1 MAVSINARDGDL
13 NMLQPIAW
21 SKVDLIPRYNQ
32 VGAFTLTL
40 PPTDQNWTLSDVTDL
55 GVVVDWN
62 GVYQFTG
69 YVETFNPQKQI
80 DDTTGAITETITLA
94 GADDLAPVANRI
106 AYPDPSKTWPN
117 QLTTSQD
124 AQTAVKLE
132 SAIKHYVNLNAGPG
146 AISTRR
152 APNLTVATDLARG
165 GTVTYLARLADGTDL
180 SLMDIIRSL
189 VATGGPMGV
198 SVTQT
203 GGDLVFDC
211 YVPRDLSAIAWFSY
225 ALGNL
230 RGHNLSTTTPT
241 CTSALVRGT
250 STFAEVTDGST
261 DGWTRTEVLVD
272 QSSTTD
278 TTTMTQAGQDAIVQG
293 AGAAVLTTTP
303 IDLPN
308 LAFGVDYG
316 LGDTVTVEIRDGVTY
331 TDVISQVELTADA
344 TGTTYIETVTPT
356 VGLTSTDLG
365 DNQTA
370 TALLAAKVR
379 KLERLLTQLQG
390 G

>member
-1 MAVSINARDGDL
+1 MAVSVNARDGNL
-13 NMLQPIAW
+13 NFLQPIVW
-21 SKVDLIPRYNQ
+21 SKVDLITRYNQ

-40 PPTDQNWTLSDVTDL
+40 PPTEQNWALSNVTDL

-80 DDTTGAITETITLA
+80 DDSTGQITETITLS
-94 GADDLAPVANRI
+94 GADDLAPIANRI

-146 AISTRR
+146 AISTRQ
-152 APNLTVATDLARG
+152 APNLTVATNSARG

-180 SLMDIIRSL
+180 SLMDIIRSV

-203 GGDLVFDC
+203 GGDLVFDV
-211 YVPRDLSAIAWFSY
+211 YIPRDLSKTAWFSY

-230 RGHNLSTTTPT
+230 RAHNLSTTTPT
-241 CTSALVRGT
+241 CTNALVRGT
-250 STFAEVTDGST
+250 STFVEVTDCST

-278 TTTMTQAGQDAIVQG
+278 STTMTQAGQDAITQG
-293 AGAAVLTTTP
+293 AGAAALTMTP
-303 IDLPN
+303 IDLPF
-308 LAFGVDYG
+308 LSFGTDYG

-331 TDVISQVELTADA
+331 TDVVSQVELVADA
-344 TGTTYIETVTPT
+344 TGTNYLETVTPT
-356 VGLTSTDLG
+356 IGLTSTDLG

-379 KLERLLTQLQG
+379 KLERLLLQLQAG
-390 G
+390 

>member
-1 MAVSINARDGDL
+1 MAVSVNARDGSL
-13 NMLQPIAW
+13 NSLQPIVW
-21 SKVDLIPRYNQ
+21 SKIDLITRYNQ

-40 PPTDQNWTLSDVTDL
+40 PPTEQNWTLSDVTDL

-69 YVETFNPQKQI
+69 TVETFNPQKQI
-80 DDTTGAITETITLA
+80 DDSTGQITETITLA
-94 GADDLAPVANRI
+94 GADDLALVANRI

-124 AQTAVKLE
+124 AQTAVKCE

-146 AISTRR
+146 AISTRQ
-152 APNLTVATDLARG
+152 APHLTVATDSARG

-180 SLMDIIRSL
+180 SLMDIARTLI
-189 VATGGPMGV
+189 ATGGPMGV

-203 GGDLVFDC
+203 GGSLVFDV
-211 YVPRDLSAIAWFSY
+211 YIPRDLSKTAWFSY

-230 RGHNLSTTTPT
+230 RAHNLSTTTPT
-241 CTSALVRGT
+241 CTNALVRGT
-250 STFAEVTDGST
+250 STFVEVTDGSV

-278 TTTMTQAGQDAIVQG
+278 ATTMTQAGQDAITQG
-293 AGAAVLTTTP
+293 AGAAALTMTP
-303 IDLPN
+303 IDLP
-308 LAFGVDYG
+308 LLSFGTGYG

-331 TDVISQVELTADA
+331 TDIVSQVELVADA
-344 TGTTYIETVTPT
+344 TGTNYIETATPT

-379 KLERLLTQLQG
+379 KLERLLLQLQAG
-390 G
+390 